1 MKYKFVCDKA
11 DPSYNSCMRVFAKD
25 AAKVAA
31 ATAPS
36 SVVVSVRKH
45 TLVNRIKQYYYL
57 RDKLSL
63 LRHDD
68 CLEKTKFANGT
79 SGYTIR
85 DIITLNKKIGS
96 KSKYGLIYLTS
107 IPSLANTFP
116 IVTKVMPY
124 NMNNLYE
131 VNIMSM
137 ITREILLR
145 SVSRHFLMTYGE
157 CVCSKRI
164 AKKLKLI
171 NINEL
176 ADGDIKML
184 IHIPDVVGNTQLMF
198 NIFIQT
204 YISIAT
210 FHNLVGYVHR
220 DTHYGNFLYQTNNEK
235 GYYHYL
241 FNGVSYY
248 LKACKY
254 NIIIYDYGFAR
265 RISTYDR
272 NATTGTGIGTTGIAT
287 YTSNN
292 EVSKCKI
299 SIYKDYAKIINA
311 FIKESSNGWNEL
323 SVLDKK
329 LSDKMNAFRKLLL
342 TNIEYEIN
350 NKRTTECSSYAF
362 TMFAY
367 IIEEIFLKYAPKGMF
382 ITSRPPKV
390 INAIPFQIDNRY

>member
-1 MKYKFVCDKA
+1 
-11 DPSYNSCMRVFAKD
+11 
-25 AAKVAA
+25 
-31 ATAPS
+31 
-36 SVVVSVRKH
+36 
-45 TLVNRIKQYYYL
+45 
-57 RDKLSL
+57 
-63 LRHDD
+63 
-68 CLEKTKFANGT
+68 LEARKFADGT

-85 DIITLNKKIGS
+85 DIINLNKKIGS

-124 NMNNLYE
+124 NMTNLYE
-131 VNIMSM
+131 VKMMSM
-137 ITREILLR
+137 ITREILLQGL
-145 SVSRHFLMTYGE
+145 SRHFLLTYGDS
-157 CVCSKRI
+157 VCSKRI

-176 ADGDIKML
+176 ADGDIKMM
-184 IHIPDVVGNTQLMF
+184 IHIPEVVGNAQLMF
-198 NIFIQT
+198 NIFIQI

-210 FHNLVGYVHR
+210 FHNLVGHVHR

-235 GYYHYL
+235 GYYHYR
-241 FNGVSYY
+241 FHGVSYY

-254 NIIIYDYGFAR
+254 NIMIYDYGFAR

-272 NATTGTGIGTTGIAT
+272 NTTTVTDTETGIGT
-287 YTSNN
+287 YTSNS
-292 EVSKCKI
+292 EASKCKI

-329 LSDKMNAFRKLLL
+329 LSDKMNAFRMLLL
-342 TNIEYEIN
+342 TNIEYEIY
-350 NKRTTECSSYAF
+350 NKRTTECSSFASS
-362 TMFAY
+362 MFAF

-382 ITSRPPKV
+382 ITTRPPKV
-390 INAIPFQIDNRY
+390 INVIPFQIDNIY

>member
-1 MKYKFVCDKA
+1 MKDKFACDKA
-11 DPSYNSCMRVFAKD
+11 DPSYKSCMRVFAKD
-25 AAKVAA
+25 AAAVAA

-45 TLVNRIKQYYYL
+45 TLANRIKQYHYL

-68 CLEKTKFANGT
+68 CLEARKFADGT

-85 DIITLNKKIGS
+85 DIINLNKKIGS
-96 KSKYGLIYLTS
+96 KSRYGLIYLTS

-131 VNIMSM
+131 VKMMSM
-137 ITREILLR
+137 ITREILLQGL
-145 SVSRHFLMTYGE
+145 SRHFLLTYGDS
-157 CVCSKRI
+157 VCSKRI

-176 ADGDIKML
+176 ADGDIKMM
-184 IHIPDVVGNTQLMF
+184 IHIPEVVGNAQLMF
-198 NIFIQT
+198 NIFIQI

-210 FHNLVGYVHR
+210 FHNLVGHVHR

-235 GYYHYL
+235 GYYHYR
-241 FNGVSYY
+241 FHGVSYY

-254 NIIIYDYGFAR
+254 NIMIYDYGFAR

-272 NATTGTGIGTTGIAT
+272 NTTTVTDTETGIGT
-287 YTSNN
+287 YTSNS
-292 EVSKCKI
+292 EASKCKI

-311 FIKESSNGWNEL
+311 FIKKSSNGWNEL

-329 LSDKMNAFRKLLL
+329 LSDKMNAFRMLLL
-342 TNIEYEIN
+342 TNIEYEIY
-350 NKRTTECSSYAF
+350 NKHTTECSSFASS
-362 TMFAY
+362 MFAF

-382 ITSRPPKV
+382 ITTRPPKV
-390 INAIPFQIDNRY
+390 INAIPFQIDNIY